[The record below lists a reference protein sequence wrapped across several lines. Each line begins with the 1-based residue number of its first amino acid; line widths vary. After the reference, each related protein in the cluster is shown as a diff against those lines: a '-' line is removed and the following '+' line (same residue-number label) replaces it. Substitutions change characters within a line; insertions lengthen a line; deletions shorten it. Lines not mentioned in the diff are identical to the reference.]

1 MRIGSAHRA
10 NTETFLVHIFGRGLD
25 DERYVVE
32 KYRTLADG
40 RIRPVPPEQENAK
53 GRRGRRRMIASLSAV
68 REMRPERDEI
78 IVCTA
83 VKLAGSGVQYYG
95 SAACGLFIAR
105 NAR

>member
-10 NTETFLVHIFGRGLD
+10 NTETFLVHVFGRGLD

-40 RIRPVPPEQENAK
+40 RIRPVPPEQENAR
-53 GRRGRRRMIASLSAV
+53 GRRGRKRTIVSAGEV
-68 REMRPERDEI
+68 KTMRPGRDEI

-83 VKLAGSGVQYYG
+83 VKLAGSGVQYWG